1 MNECDC
7 VRHKERTAEEIQQLT
22 SRLNRIEGQIRGIS
36 RMVQEN
42 RYCINIYNQVSAVQ
56 AALTSF
62 NRELL
67 NAHIKSCI
75 VEDIREGSND
85 SIDELCDLLAKTIK

>member
-7 VRHKERTAEEIQQLT
+7 TRHKERTAEEIQQLT
-22 SRLNRIEGQIRGIS
+22 SRLNRIEGQIRGIGK
-36 RMVQEN
+36 MVQDN
-42 RYCINIYNQVSAVQ
+42 RYCIDIYNQVSAVQ

-67 NAHIKSCI
+67 NSHIKSCI
-75 VEDIREGSND
+75 IDDIRQGSND
-85 SIDELCDLLAKTIK
+85 SVDELCDLLNRTIK